1 MAKANDLI
9 QAIYDLADEVSYIGM
24 IFNREKIKETKQDDE
39 LKKETDI
46 CYQLILKVDRLL
58 VASNR
63 EDIEDDIDELN
74 DAFAALTDAV
84 SSTMASY
91 IDAKKSLQKTKTYN
105 ALVSNL
111 AILEQKK
118 KELKEKTGLHILMF
132 KPNIDDG
139 RRLQTENLQ
148 SFLNDVFTQ
157 LNEIKQEA

>member
-1 MAKANDLI
+1 
-9 QAIYDLADEVSYIGM
+9 M

-39 LKKETDI
+39 LKKEADV
-46 CYQLILKVDRLL
+46 CYQLILKVNKLL
-58 VASNR
+58 AASNR

-118 KELKEKTGLHILMF
+118 KELKEKTGLRILML
-132 KPNIDDG
+132 KPNVDDG

>member
-1 MAKANDLI
+1 
-9 QAIYDLADEVSYIGM
+9 M

-39 LKKETDI
+39 LKKEADV
-46 CYQLILKVDRLL
+46 CYQLILKVNKLL
-58 VASNR
+58 AASNR